1 MEPIIRTE
9 HLRRIYNPGPDKVVA
24 LADVNLSIE
33 RGEILCILGTSGSGK
48 STLLNMLAGLEKPSH
63 GAIYINNE
71 NITRM
76 NERKLTKFR
85 QQHIG
90 FIFQS
95 YNLMNDI
102 SALEN
107 VAMPLEFRGVSPK
120 IRKVAA
126 EKMLDA
132 VGLGDRIKH
141 KPREMSGGQQQRVGI
156 ARAFVSKPTIIF
168 ADEPTGNLDSKTT
181 DTVMRLMVKMAKA
194 INQTFIIVTHD
205 PETSV
210 YCDRVIT
217 LVDGE
222 IISDVRNEN
231 IEGV

>member
-1 MEPIIRTE
+1 MDAMIRTE
-9 HLRRIYNPGPDKVVA
+9 NLRRIYNPGPDKVVA
-24 LADVNLSIE
+24 LANVNLTVPK
-33 RGEILCILGTSGSGK
+33 GEILCILGTSGSGK

-63 GAIYINNE
+63 GLIYINNE
-71 NITRM
+71 EITRM
-76 NERKLTKFR
+76 SERKLTKFR
-85 QQHIG
+85 QKNIG
-90 FIFQS
+90 FVFQS

-102 SALEN
+102 TALEN
-107 VAMPLEFRGVSPK
+107 VAMPLEFRGVPPK
-120 IRKVAA
+120 IRNAAA
-126 EKMLDA
+126 EQMLIE

-156 ARAFVSKPTIIF
+156 ARAFVAKPTIVF

-181 DTVMRLMVKMAKA
+181 DTVMRLMVRMAKS
-194 INQTFIIVTHD
+194 IGQTFVIVTHD

-222 IISDVRNEN
+222 IISDVYNEQ
-231 IEGV
+231 IEGA